1 MFSKKGLLLTVMVFV
16 MAASL
21 LFGGSAE
28 LMAEDVTT
36 ITVAA
41 FPDQDSGF
49 NAILD
54 DFHEKYP
61 HIRVELEVADF
72 DDHHQSLLTRIAAG
86 SNVPD
91 VANVEIAFVGDFV
104 NRGGFENLSAEPY
117 NADRFQEDIIGYK
130 WAQGTNEETG
140 NLIAMPL
147 DISPGT
153 LFYRRDRLEELGADI
168 DDLQTMED
176 WIALGEEF
184 AATTEEDNRWLFADA
199 ASVYEMIRRA
209 GDYQFFDDEG
219 EPIITS
225 DKFVRAFELS
235 KEVRDRGLDGNI
247 GEWTNEWYS
256 TFQEGTILAQPS
268 GAWLG
273 GHIQNWMAPETAGKW
288 GVANLPDDMFI
299 GWGGSFVAIPE
310 DAENKEE
317 AWEFIQYVTTNVEP
331 QIGQFEAANIFPS
344 LLAAFDHE
352 IFEEPSD
359 FYAGQ
364 NVRALWLDAAKQI
377 PEVNTNRYD
386 NIAED
391 IVGDALT
398 EVLEN
403 DKDIMQALEDAEQL
417 LRRRM
422 R

>member
-1 MFSKKGLLLTVMVFV
+1 MFSRKSLLLTVMAFV

-21 LFGGSAE
+21 LLGGSPE
-28 LMAEDVTT
+28 IMAEDVTT

-49 NAILD
+49 EAILD
-54 DFHEKYP
+54 DFHEKHP

-72 DDHHQSLLTRIAAG
+72 DDHHQTLLTRIAAG

-104 NRGGFENLSAEPY
+104 NRGGFENLTAEPY
-117 NADRFQEDIIGYK
+117 NAGRFEEDIIGYK
-130 WAQGTNEETG
+130 WAQGTNDDTG

-153 LFYRRDRLEELGADI
+153 MFYRRDRLDELGVDI
-168 DDLQTMED
+168 DDLNTMED
-176 WIALGEEF
+176 WIEVGEEF
-184 AATTEEDNRWLFADA
+184 VAEGDDRWLFADA
-199 ASVYEMIRRA
+199 ASVYEMIRRS
-209 GDYQFFDDEG
+209 GDHQFFDDDG

-225 DKFVRAFELS
+225 DKFVRAFEMA
-235 KEVRDRGLDGNI
+235 KEVRDRGLDGQI
-247 GEWTNEWYS
+247 GEWSNEWFS
-256 TFQEGTILAQPS
+256 TFEEGTALVHTS

-288 GVANLPDDMFI
+288 GVTNLPDDMYI
-299 GWGGSFVAIPE
+299 NWGGSFVAIPE

-317 AWEFIQYVTTNVEP
+317 AWEFIKYVTTNVEP
-331 QIGQFEAANIFPS
+331 QIKQFEAANIFPS
-344 LLAAFDHE
+344 LLDAFDDD
-352 IFEEPSD
+352 IFEVSSD
-359 FYAGQ
+359 FYGGQ
-364 NVRALWLDAAKQI
+364 NVRELWLDAARQI

-398 EVLEN
+398 EVLEE
-403 DKDIMQALEDAEQL
+403 DKDIMQALEDAEEL

>member
-21 LFGGSAE
+21 LLGGSAE

-49 NAILD
+49 EAILD
-54 DFHEKYP
+54 DFHEKHP
-61 HIRVELEVADF
+61 HIRVEMEVADF

-91 VANVEIAFVGDFV
+91 VANVEIAFIGDFV
-104 NRGGFENLSAEPY
+104 NRGGFENLSGEPY
-117 NADRFQEDIIGYK
+117 HADRFEEDIISYK
-130 WAQGTNEETG
+130 WAQGSNEETG

-153 LFYRRDRLEELGADI
+153 MFYRRDRLEELGVDI

-176 WIALGEEF
+176 WIEVGREF
-184 AATTEEDNRWLFADA
+184 SEEDGQWLFSDA
-199 ASVYEMIRRA
+199 VQVYEMIRRS
-209 GDYQFFDDEG
+209 DDQRFFDDDG

-225 DKFVRAFELS
+225 DKFVRAFELA
-235 KEVRDRGLDGNI
+235 KMVRDEGLDANI
-247 GEWTNEWYS
+247 GAWTNEWYS
-256 TFQEGTILAQPS
+256 TFQEGTVLVHPS

-288 GVANLPDDMFI
+288 GVADLPDDMFI

-317 AWEFIQYVTTNVEP
+317 AWEFIKYVTTNVEP

-344 LLAAFDHE
+344 LLAAFDNE
-352 IFEEPSD
+352 IFEVPSD

-364 NVRALWLDAAKQI
+364 NVRELWLNAAQQI
-377 PEVNTNRYD
+377 PEVNSNRYD

-391 IVGDALT
+391 IVGDALG